1 MVWLLLPLGQLCH
14 TAGDVETVIVDRQL
28 ELALGIDA
36 TFALHPFRFA
46 LAEVH
51 ETNPCEGIPFTDLFA
66 AESREHKIRLVFLV
80 FLLLNL
86 VADGSTDLDF
96 TFDGIFCCSIEG
108 VDTSG

>member
-1 MVWLLLPLGQLCH
+1 MGISPATLVWLLLPLGQPCH

-51 ETNPCEGIPFTDLFA
+51 EAYPCEGIPFTDLLA
-66 AESREHKIRLVFLV
+66 AESGEHKIRLVLLV

-86 VADGSTDLDF
+86 VADGSTELN
-96 TFDGIFCCSIEG
+96 GSLY
-108 VDTSG
+108 